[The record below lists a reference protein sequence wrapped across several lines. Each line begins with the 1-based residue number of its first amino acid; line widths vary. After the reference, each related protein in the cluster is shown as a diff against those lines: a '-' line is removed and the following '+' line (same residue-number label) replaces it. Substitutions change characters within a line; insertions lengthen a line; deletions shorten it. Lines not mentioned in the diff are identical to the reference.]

1 MKMKTN
7 FLIPAKLACQIL
19 CCGVLILASVAQA
32 AQNAEP
38 FMYAKRF
45 TPGGKLLGEIAP
57 DADGDDQ
64 YFPAKRYRY
73 DDPDHPTRVTAV
85 QHGYL
90 LYWQNENIAPDAWQN
105 FTITHQDVFAYDQW
119 GRKEAI
125 GKATPS
131 GSVQTLTQMKYD
143 SIGRVSCTA
152 VRLNPNNMDLSNLPS
167 GDCAGSFGGSDGSH
181 GPDRVTQ
188 YFYNGYDQLV
198 EERRAVGTPLEQV
211 YAQYTHKNGVLR
223 ETVTDANGNT
233 AKYYYD
239 SRDRLQKWCFPSRA
253 TGSGTYN
260 CSDYEDYQYDANNNF
275 AYRPPRFRYCRHQQ

>member
-1 MKMKTN
+1 MLVYTYWNM
-7 FLIPAKLACQIL
+7 
-19 CCGVLILASVAQA
+19 ASETGA
-32 AQNAEP
+32 
-38 FMYAKRF
+38 
-45 TPGGKLLGEIAP
+45 L
-57 DADGDDQ
+57 
-64 YFPAKRYRY
+64 
-73 DDPDHPTRVTAV
+73 TR
-85 QHGYL
+85 
-90 LYWQNENIAPDAWQN
+90 
-105 FTITHQDVFAYDQW
+105 
-119 GRKEAI
+119 AI
-125 GKATPS
+125 GPK
-131 GSVQTLTQMKYD
+131 GS
-143 SIGRVSCTA
+143 A
-152 VRLNPNNMDLSNLPS
+152 
-167 GDCAGSFGGSDGSH
+167 GSDGSH